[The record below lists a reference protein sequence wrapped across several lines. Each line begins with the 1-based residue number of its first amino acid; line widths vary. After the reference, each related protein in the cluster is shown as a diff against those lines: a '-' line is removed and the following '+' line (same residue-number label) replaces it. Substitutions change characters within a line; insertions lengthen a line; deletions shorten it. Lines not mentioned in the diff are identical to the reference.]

1 MARSLENWKKF
12 KNSVKNAK
20 WSFFDDKIQEV
31 ANKSQ
36 GPWKLTNW
44 IKRRKLPAIK
54 SINHDNWPCTTLD
67 SLWNVLHSSFNTALN
82 WYVDLNILN
91 EIEYKPSQQWSSFS
105 RAEFKSVISK
115 CNDFSAPGPDKLSW
129 RHLKVIVKNDDCLTN
144 IINIADSCINLGY
157 WPNYFKMSSTIV
169 IPKPNK
175 TSYDQPKVFQP
186 IVLLNTLG
194 KLIEKVIMERLQFMV
209 ACNNFIHP
217 SQLGGLKFK
226 STTDAGV
233 AFTHIVRS
241 GWFKGKSSSS
251 LTFDISQFFPSLNH
265 NLLTRILEKAG
276 FNPKVTF
283 FFTNYLV
290 SRRTKYMWNDF
301 SSSQFDVNVGVS
313 QGSTLSPILS
323 SLYFSP
329 FLYILENRLKNL
341 RIPVSILSFVDNGL
355 IITQNKSFDS
365 SNSQLFCSYNVL
377 TKLLDSFGLII
388 EHLKTEIFHF
398 SQSQGVFNSPPLD
411 LSLIGEPILWP
422 KNSWR
427 YLGFI
432 FDCKLLFHKH
442 INFYANKAISMV
454 KCMKLL
460 ENSSR
465 GINPLQKWLL
475 YRCCILPIVLY
486 SFQLWYYN
494 KAPLSYHMKI
504 LDKMQRRAA
513 IWILGAFK
521 TLPSEGIEAITGII
535 PMKFYLQKIAKGLQ
549 IRPFKLLTN
558 HILRNLIDDSPPS
571 STISNLHKI
580 GLLTNHQRILTKGYL
595 INSYNKSHGIF
606 LSFSPLSIKF
616 SPGNHIIDN
625 FSDRFSFNLV
635 NRKEKTK
642 DNICA
647 QELDKMI
654 LQISSSLHTAL
665 VITDASIKND
675 IATSISHIH
684 SMNSPLTKTVHHASF
699 ITSTEAELFAI
710 RCSINQACSKD
721 NVSKIIVITDSI
733 YATKKIFNS
742 DSHPYQLHSIAILCE
757 LQEFFNSNPDNTI
770 EFWECPSRL
779 KWKFHQDVDKD
790 SKSF

>member
-1 MARSLENWKKF
+1 
-12 KNSVKNAK
+12 
-20 WSFFDDKIQEV
+20 
-31 ANKSQ
+31 
-36 GPWKLTNW
+36 
-44 IKRRKLPAIK
+44 
-54 SINHDNWPCTTLD
+54 
-67 SLWNVLHSSFNTALN
+67 
-82 WYVDLNILN
+82 
-91 EIEYKPSQQWSSFS
+91 
-105 RAEFKSVISK
+105 
-115 CNDFSAPGPDKLSW
+115 
-129 RHLKVIVKNDDCLTN
+129 
-144 IINIADSCINLGY
+144 
-157 WPNYFKMSSTIV
+157 
-169 IPKPNK
+169 
-175 TSYDQPKVFQP
+175 
-186 IVLLNTLG
+186 
-194 KLIEKVIMERLQFMV
+194 
-209 ACNNFIHP
+209 
-217 SQLGGLKFK
+217 
-226 STTDAGV
+226 
-233 AFTHIVRS
+233 
-241 GWFKGKSSSS
+241 
-251 LTFDISQFFPSLNH
+251 
-265 NLLTRILEKAG
+265 
-276 FNPKVTF
+276 
-283 FFTNYLV
+283 
-290 SRRTKYMWNDF
+290 
-301 SSSQFDVNVGVS
+301 
-313 QGSTLSPILS
+313 
-323 SLYFSP
+323 
-329 FLYILENRLKNL
+329 
-341 RIPVSILSFVDNGL
+341 
-355 IITQNKSFDS
+355 
-365 SNSQLFCSYNVL
+365 
-377 TKLLDSFGLII
+377 
-388 EHLKTEIFHF
+388 
-398 SQSQGVFNSPPLD
+398 
-411 LSLIGEPILWP
+411 
-422 KNSWR
+422 
-427 YLGFI
+427 
-432 FDCKLLFHKH
+432 
-442 INFYANKAISMV
+442 
-454 KCMKLL
+454 
-460 ENSSR
+460 
-465 GINPLQKWLL
+465 
-475 YRCCILPIVLY
+475 
-486 SFQLWYYN
+486 
-494 KAPLSYHMKI
+494 
-504 LDKMQRRAA
+504 MQRRAA

-790 SKSF
+790 SKSFQLTPSYPCKISWDFCKKTNSDDIINQWKMTFQASDGKGNHFLDLLDDNFNPIEPLYIKSGPWLQSFGHSNLLCARATRAITNHAHIGKYHLRFLPNMDFSCPCNNYPIESRRYILHECKRFNGYWNPRRDSLSHFVMFLITNPNAFAFTDS